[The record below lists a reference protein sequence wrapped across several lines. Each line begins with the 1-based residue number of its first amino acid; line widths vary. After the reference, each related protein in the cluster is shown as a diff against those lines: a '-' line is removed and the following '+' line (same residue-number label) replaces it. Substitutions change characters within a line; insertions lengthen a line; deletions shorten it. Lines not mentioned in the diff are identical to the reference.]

1 LQKLNKM
8 ELIFNTG
15 IETSNGITYAWH
27 NKELYRLPFTS
38 ISGKEYGLKKMKKGK
53 GGCYNINGVR
63 TSIGTIIRKTQQ
75 INQIKVNVISDNNVP
90 QM

>member
-1 LQKLNKM
+1 
-8 ELIFNTG
+8 
-15 IETSNGITYAWH
+15 
-27 NKELYRLPFTS
+27 
-38 ISGKEYGLKKMKKGK
+38 MKKGK